1 MNQEW
6 VSGNRLS
13 DEYEKGIMDFCAFA
27 SAYASRNNIE
37 RVFCPC
43 MGCWNYKKVKP
54 KKLRKHLL
62 LKGINPRYTVWY
74 LHVKVE
80 QQNFELPPVESLSE
94 DNDDWEEDNL
104 IEMVNNVANDFVDT
118 PHVLESLR
126 NDSELP
132 LYEECSKYT
141 RLSATLKLFNL
152 KAKNGWSNKSFAEL
166 LALVKDMLPEG
177 NTLPNRTY
185 EAKKVMCPM
194 GLEYKKI
201 HVCPNDCIL
210 YRNAFSELK
219 ECPVCKASRYKLN
232 KEPKGKSKGNP
243 SKVLWYLPLIPRF
256 QRLFADTEDSNNMR
270 CHAEKRVVDT
280 KMRHPAD
287 SLQWAKVD
295 NTFPVFGVEYRN
307 LRLGLSTD
315 GVNPHRNLSSQH
327 ST

>member
-1 MNQEW
+1 MNREW

-13 DEYEKGIMDFCAFA
+13 DEYEKGITDFCAFA

-43 MGCWNYKKVKP
+43 MSCWNYKLVKP

-62 LKGINPRYTVWY
+62 LKGINPQYTVWY
-74 LHVKVE
+74 LHGEGE
-80 QQNFELPPVESLSE
+80 QQNFEPPPVESLPE

-118 PHVLESLR
+118 PDILESLR

-152 KAKNGWSNKSFAEL
+152 KAKNGWSNKSFTEL
-166 LALVKDMLPEG
+166 LVLVKDMLPEG

-185 EAKKVMCPM
+185 EAKKVICPM

-201 HVCPNDCIL
+201 HACPDDCIL
-210 YRNAFSELK
+210 YRNAYSDLK

-232 KEPKGKSKGNP
+232 KEPKGKSKGTP
-243 SKVLWYLPLIPRF
+243 SKVLWYLPPIPRF

-270 CHAEKRVVDT
+270 WHAEKRVVDT
-280 KMRHPAD
+280 KMHHPAD
-287 SLQWAKVD
+287 SL
-295 NTFPVFGVEYRN
+295 
-307 LRLGLSTD
+307 
-315 GVNPHRNLSSQH
+315 
-327 ST
+327 